1 VSIAGKTGCTPE
13 TLRTWVRRTEI
24 DTGRRGG
31 MTSDEWARMKELKRE
46 NRKLR
51 CANEILRNASA
62 CFAEGE
68 LDRRRKR

>member
-1 VSIAGKTGCTPE
+1 
-13 TLRTWVRRTEI
+13 VRRTEI

-46 NRKLR
+46 NPELR
-51 CANEILRNASA
+51 CANEILRNASS

>member
-1 VSIAGKTGCTPE
+1 M
-13 TLRTWVRRTEI
+13 RRTEI

-46 NRKLR
+46 NPELR
-51 CANEILRNASA
+51 CANEILRNASS